1 MIKVI
6 KPGGGIYAPII
17 ACDFC
22 GKPIN
27 DGKGNFLWNP
37 DGDEDITEIYF
48 THKGCDHSMEHALA
62 ERGITTM
69 WQDLDLFMLW
79 LVNNTKVDLKKAE
92 KDHGFLKEHGLAS

>member
-6 KPGGGIYAPII
+6 KPGGGIYAPVI

-37 DGDEDITEIYF
+37 DTEGEITEIYF
-48 THKGCDHSMEHALA
+48 SHKGCDNSLEHALL
-62 ERGITTM
+62 ERGIHTM
-69 WQDLDLFMLW
+69 WMDLDLFMLW
-79 LVNNTKVDLKKAE
+79 LVNNSKVDLKEAE
-92 KDHGFLKEHGLAS
+92 KSHKFLKEQGLVS